1 MSFFFER
8 LKSVLSLPLEIKFL
22 SIDFSPLTMT
32 SAEIIPTNG
41 THFKLYKLVSLGAKS
56 KS

>member
-1 MSFFFER
+1 MSFFFVR
-8 LKSVLSLPLEIKFL
+8 LKLVLSLPPEIKFL

-32 SAEIIPTNG
+32 NAEIIPTNG
-41 THFKLYKLVSLGAKS
+41 IHFKLYKLVSPGVKS